1 LLALTS
7 TARLQAITLAVHL
20 EDVDVVREAVEE
32 RAGEPFRAEDVMMPP
47 FSIRWCVAPASAER

>member
-20 EDVDVVREAVEE
+20 QDVDVVREAVEE
-32 RAGEPFRAEDVMMPP
+32 RAGEPFRTQHGVLPQ
-47 FSIRWCVAPASAER
+47 RLTV